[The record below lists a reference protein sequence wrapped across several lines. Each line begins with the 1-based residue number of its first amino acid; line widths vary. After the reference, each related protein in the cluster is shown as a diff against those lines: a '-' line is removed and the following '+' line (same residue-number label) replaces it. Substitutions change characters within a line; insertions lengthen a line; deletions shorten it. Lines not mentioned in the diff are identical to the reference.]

1 MAERSLSPCPP
12 ERICVCS
19 LASDARHRIQ
29 PLKYGRDAQMAWRIA
44 LQAVKGMPRTRL
56 VDSADGYL
64 RAECVSAV
72 LHRPADLEL
81 LIDLR
86 QSVIHV
92 RSASRKGW
100 WDLGSN
106 RRRVEAL
113 RKEFDVQIAK
123 LEKPPAA
130 PGGSA
135 APGASAGPSAS
146 GGPRN
151 R

>member
-19 LASDARHRIQ
+19 LAADPRHRIK
-29 PLKYGRDAQMAWRIA
+29 PLQYGRDAPMAWRIA

-72 LHRPADLEL
+72 LRRPADLEL
-81 LIDLR
+81 QIDLR

-92 RSASRKGW
+92 RSASRAGW

-113 RKEFDVQIAK
+113 RKEFDAQLAK
-123 LEKPPAA
+123 LEKPPAG
-130 PGGSA
+130 PGG
-135 APGASAGPSAS
+135 PAGKSAS
-146 GGPRN
+146 VGPGGPLAR
-151 R
+151 